1 MATGDGEKYCLRWN
15 DFTSNLSSAFNELRD
30 DEDFFDITLITEE
43 SEIRCH
49 KLILGAC
56 SPHFRNIIR
65 RLSAVQ
71 NPAIY
76 LRGVRH
82 EDIKNILEFMY
93 LGMVNV
99 AQEDLDSF
107 LSVAQD
113 LCIKGLTQDGGGNQQ
128 SQSQTSSTHQTP
140 SASASN
146 SPMKHHIANTPP
158 PAKRAKLKSNGDNFK
173 SSQAVPKK
181 EPIKAEPD
189 IVQIDETSGDQGD
202 MEGYEDYY
210 GGEAGPSD
218 PGDDGKDMWTE
229 EPKELG
235 LCDLDDGS
243 TMCLKCHKKYGSRVH
258 AKTHFKE
265 VHQVDRNERC
275 HFCPICQKSFA
286 VQRYMVNHMK
296 TIHGVS
302 QKMYKNTYLP

>member
-1 MATGDGEKYCLRWN
+1 MSTGDGEKYCLRWN
-15 DFTSNLSSAFNELRD
+15 DFTTNLSSAFNELRG

-65 RLSAVQ
+65 RLSSVQ

-113 LCIKGLTQDGGGNQQ
+113 LCIKGLTQDGQ
-128 SQSQTSSTHQTP
+128 QTSNSSSSVPPP
-140 SASASN
+140 SS
-146 SPMKHHIANTPP
+146 SPGMKSTPP
-158 PAKRAKLKSNGDNFK
+158 PAKRAKLKSNGDNVK
-173 SSQAVPKK
+173 SSVPIPKK
-181 EPIKAEPD
+181 EPKMDPD
-189 IVQIDETSGDQGD
+189 CIQIVDESPADDQGD
-202 MEGYEDYY
+202 TMEGYEDYY
-210 GGEAGPSD
+210 EAGPSD
-218 PGDDGKDMWTE
+218 PGAEDGK
-229 EPKELG
+229 G
-235 LCDLDDGS
+235 RDLLTFFLLS
-243 TMCLKCHKKYGSRVH
+243 M
-258 AKTHFKE
+258 
-265 VHQVDRNERC
+265 QW
-275 HFCPICQKSFA
+275 
-286 VQRYMVNHMK
+286 
-296 TIHGVS
+296 
-302 QKMYKNTYLP
+302 

>member
-1 MATGDGEKYCLRWN
+1 LCDSLTKMATGDGEKYCLRWN

-218 PGDDGKDMWTE
+218 PGDDGKGRHDFS
-229 EPKELG
+229 
-235 LCDLDDGS
+235 CS
-243 TMCLKCHKKYGSRVH
+243 VH
-258 AKTHFKE
+258 F
-265 VHQVDRNERC
+265 
-275 HFCPICQKSFA
+275 
-286 VQRYMVNHMK
+286 
-296 TIHGVS
+296 VS
-302 QKMYKNTYLP
+302 K